1 MFVTKRR
8 ARAAIVAGAMSAAL
22 LLTACSGGSSGS
34 GGSDGGDTAPAG
46 DGPALIYITSD
57 PIGQNEFLKS
67 GETGIE
73 NVAAEL
79 DGSSKTFESKDDETR
94 RSNVE
99 AAIAEAPEVIVML
112 GFQFGDLAKEL
123 AEQNPQQKFVLI
135 DTFVEGAPDNL
146 YQATFREQEPSYL
159 LGIEAG
165 LLTEADKAG
174 SVISLDIPLLAKYSE
189 GFAQGAQSVNDG
201 ITIEGPQVIGGDNPF
216 ADPARGKE
224 QALAFAATGVDQVF
238 AVGAAS
244 NGGIM
249 EAAAEKGFFAYG
261 VDANQCPMAPG
272 SVMDGTVKAV
282 DKVVETLV
290 TEIVDGKSVSEAT
303 TSFGLKEGGMN
314 IVSLTDGA
322 ADSQCVVMEHQDV
335 LDQVTQARD
344 DIVDGKIEVVDPTA

>member
-1 MFVTKRR
+1 MFITKRR
-8 ARAAIVAGAMSAAL
+8 VRAAIVAGAMSTAL
-22 LLTACSGGSSGS
+22 LLSACSSGTPAATS
-34 GGSDGGDTAPAG
+34 GTSVAPGTA
-46 DGPALIYITSD
+46 GPAFIYITSD

-67 GETGIE
+67 GKTGIE
-73 NVAAEL
+73 AIAAEL
-79 DGSSKTFESKDDETR
+79 GGSSKTFESKDDATR

-99 AAIAEAPEVIVML
+99 AAIGEAPEVIVML

-123 AEQNPQQKFVLI
+123 AGQNPQQKFVLI
-135 DTFVEGAPDNL
+135 DTFVEGASDNL
-146 YQATFREQEPSYL
+146 YQATFREHEPSYL
-159 LGIEAG
+159 LGVEAG
-165 LLTEADKAG
+165 LLTQANKAG

-189 GFAQGAQSVNDG
+189 GFAEGAKSVKAD

-282 DKVVETLV
+282 DKVVETVV
-290 TEIVDGKSVSEAT
+290 TEIMANKSVTQAT
-303 TSFGLKEGGMN
+303 SSFGLKEEGMN
-314 IVSLTDGA
+314 IVSLAEGA
-322 ADSQCVVMEHQDV
+322 ADSKCVVLEHKEV
-335 LDQVTQARD
+335 LDRVKQVRD
-344 DIVDGKIEVVDPTA
+344 DIVSGTITVTDPTA